1 MSKPVIP
8 TRWLF
13 LTGYF
18 LLAACSQSSTEDPT
32 QFHPTSLPPTVTF
45 TPAPTPLPTAI
56 PTQSSSQSMEIA
68 NQAFF
73 NGDWD
78 AAEDAFKQ
86 VKEISADSN
95 NLAEASLGLSKLYIF
110 SDQYPEA
117 IQELNT
123 FLSTYAD
130 YGSVPDGHFLRA
142 LAYVALGEDDLA
154 IEDFKRYLE
163 FRPGILDSY
172 VEKIIGEAQSRQGRP
187 LAAIPHYERALQAP
201 GLVGSFEL
209 RLKIGNS
216 FLQAGEYEAALFS
229 YEELFQESNSASTR
243 AVLNLLIGRTLE
255 TMGDY
260 EGAYERYLD
269 SVVNYPEA
277 NETYLGLVTLVNA
290 GVPVDDF
297 QRGLIDYYAEAYE
310 PALNAFSRVIEI
322 NPSGTAFYFQGL
334 VRRELGDPWSAITN
348 FQWVIDSYPN
358 DPQWANAWWEKALTE
373 RRDLSDKESAIE
385 TLLSLVDSAPGNSR
399 AAEALNRAA
408 YLSEWQG
415 FLENA
420 EEIWMRIGEEYPG
433 HTLAF
438 RGAFMSG
445 VTRFRLQNYNTSRD
459 AFLLADALSRS
470 TGDRAA
476 ARFWVAKTYYEQGD
490 IASAEASW
498 RSAAEADPTG
508 YYSIRSMDYLLNND
522 PFESSNALNFDI
534 DWVEEQK
541 IAEDWLRSTFGISE
555 TENLSDLNETLA
567 SDSRLHRGEEFW
579 RLGLFQEA
587 KSEFESL
594 RKSVSANPELTY
606 RLMHKMLELGLY
618 QPAIFAARQILDLA
632 GMDDFGTLSAP
643 DYFNYIRF
651 GTYYDDLIFPVADE
665 YDLDVVFVLSV
676 VRQESLFEGFITS
689 YANARGLMQ
698 VIPSTGQ
705 GIATKLGWPPDY
717 SSEDL
722 YRPHVS
728 VRFGIDYLS
737 EQRDH
742 YGGDLFAALAAYN
755 AGQGN
760 ATPWKELAPDDPDLF
775 FEIIRIDQPQRYI
788 RSIYEFYNIYR
799 LLYGEE

>member
-1 MSKPVIP
+1 MMSFMSKPVIP

-322 NPSGTAFYFQGL
+322 NPSGTAFYFRGL

-433 HTLAF
+433 HTLAC

-459 AFLLADALSRS
+459 AFLLAAGWAL
-470 TGDRAA
+470 
-476 ARFWVAKTYYEQGD
+476 V
-490 IASAEASW
+490 
-498 RSAAEADPTG
+498 
-508 YYSIRSMDYLLNND
+508 
-522 PFESSNALNFDI
+522 I
-534 DWVEEQK
+534 D
-541 IAEDWLRSTFGISE
+541 
-555 TENLSDLNETLA
+555 
-567 SDSRLHRGEEFW
+567 
-579 RLGLFQEA
+579 
-587 KSEFESL
+587 
-594 RKSVSANPELTY
+594 
-606 RLMHKMLELGLY
+606 
-618 QPAIFAARQILDLA
+618 DLA
-632 GMDDFGTLSAP
+632 K
-643 DYFNYIRF
+643 
-651 GTYYDDLIFPVADE
+651 
-665 YDLDVVFVLSV
+665 
-676 VRQESLFEGFITS
+676 
-689 YANARGLMQ
+689 
-698 VIPSTGQ
+698 GQ
-705 GIATKLGWPPDY
+705 
-717 SSEDL
+717 
-722 YRPHVS
+722 
-728 VRFGIDYLS
+728 
-737 EQRDH
+737 
-742 YGGDLFAALAAYN
+742 
-755 AGQGN
+755 
-760 ATPWKELAPDDPDLF
+760 
-775 FEIIRIDQPQRYI
+775 
-788 RSIYEFYNIYR
+788 
-799 LLYGEE
+799 